1 MSSRRAA
8 MRCKLVA
15 TALVLAGVA
24 ACGAEAGGTADAS
37 PASPR
42 DMPGSGGAE
51 PDGAGA
57 GAGAGGGAVPSS
69 GESDRLRLG
78 MAEAACRAGDF
89 EGFFFAFS
97 GSAAVRAR
105 YTAAEVGA
113 GVRGS
118 SRLMARRDYLDGRSY
133 PIATIDMS
141 FVTAASAAAFARG
154 GGVDPK
160 LLRPVALEFN
170 TAGDNRRRVDWAT
183 GTFEQDLDPP
193 PAGLEEGPGALID
206 GSGPGGTLL
215 FRPTATCWELF
226 DDIDNPPP
234 G

>member
-1 MSSRRAA
+1 MSGRQAA
-8 MRCKLVA
+8 KRFKLA
-15 TALVLAGVA
+15 AAALALAGVA
-24 ACGAEAGGTADAS
+24 ACGAEAGSTADAAS
-37 PASPR
+37 ASPR
-42 DMPGSGGAE
+42 DMPGGGAE
-51 PDGAGA
+51 AARADAT
-57 GAGAGGGAVPSS
+57 PSP

-78 MAEAACRAGDF
+78 MAEAACRADDF

-113 GVRGS
+113 GLRGS
-118 SRLMARRDYLDGRSY
+118 SRLMTRRDYLDRQSY

-154 GGVDPK
+154 GGNDPK

-170 TAGDNRRRVDWAT
+170 TAGDNRRGVDWAT
-183 GTFEQDLDPP
+183 GTFEQDLDPA
-193 PAGLEEGPGALID
+193 PADLEEGPGALIE
-206 GSGPGGTLL
+206 GSGPSGTLL

-226 DDIDNPPP
+226 DDVQNPPP

>member
-1 MSSRRAA
+1 MSGRQAA
-8 MRCKLVA
+8 MRFKPVA
-15 TALVLAGVA
+15 AALVLAGVA
-24 ACGAEAGGTADAS
+24 ACGAEAGSTADAG
-37 PASPR
+37 PTSPR
-42 DMPGSGGAE
+42 DMPR
-51 PDGAGA
+51 
-57 GAGAGGGAVPSS
+57 GGAVAAGADATPPP
-69 GESDRLRLG
+69 GESDRLRLD

-89 EGFFFAFS
+89 GGFFFAFS

-118 SRLMARRDYLDGRSY
+118 SRLLTRRDYLDRRTY

-141 FVTAASAAAFARG
+141 FVTAASAAAFTRG
-154 GGVDPK
+154 GSVNPK

-193 PAGLEEGPGALID
+193 PVGLEEGPGALVD
-206 GSGPGGTLL
+206 DSGPGGTLL

-234 G
+234 D